1 MRAVQRQPI
10 SLLDSWPAPDT
21 DAVHHALRE
30 ELRRRDYD
38 AVCEK
43 LMGVSGFNKVV
54 VNAVCYDDVAVFVTA
69 YLRAAARG
77 KVFMFRGSAAVVKIL
92 GAVSD
97 QPLLRREDLMCAD
110 QRNGG
115 IIIVGSHVRK
125 TTMQL
130 EALQKGCPEIEYI
143 CFDVNTVFDD
153 AALAAERRRI
163 LDRTNTLLADG
174 TTVAVYTSRMVLRSE
189 DDQREKNLAISVKI
203 SDALTSL
210 VADLTVRPAF
220 VLAKGGITSS
230 DVGVKALRV
239 HCARVRG
246 QIAPGVPVWET
257 GEESTFPH
265 TPYIIFPGNVGTEGT
280 LCQVVQTLLKK

>member
-1 MRAVQRQPI
+1 MSI
-10 SLLDSWPAPDT
+10 SLD
-21 DAVHHALRE
+21 
-30 ELRRRDYD
+30 ELRRRNYD

-189 DDQREKNLAISVKI
+189 DDQREKIWRSV
-203 SDALTSL
+203 
-210 VADLTVRPAF
+210 
-220 VLAKGGITSS
+220 
-230 DVGVKALRV
+230 
-239 HCARVRG
+239 
-246 QIAPGVPVWET
+246 
-257 GEESTFPH
+257 
-265 TPYIIFPGNVGTEGT
+265 
-280 LCQVVQTLLKK
+280 

>member
-1 MRAVQRQPI
+1 MISI
-10 SLLDSWPAPDT
+10 SLD
-21 DAVHHALRE
+21 

-54 VNAVCYDDVAVFVTA
+54 VNAVCYDDVAVFVTS

-97 QPLLRREDLMCAD
+97 QPLLQREDLMCAD

>member
-1 MRAVQRQPI
+1 
-10 SLLDSWPAPDT
+10 
-21 DAVHHALRE
+21 
-30 ELRRRDYD
+30 
-38 AVCEK
+38 
-43 LMGVSGFNKVV
+43 
-54 VNAVCYDDVAVFVTA
+54 
-69 YLRAAARG
+69 
-77 KVFMFRGSAAVVKIL
+77 
-92 GAVSD
+92 
-97 QPLLRREDLMCAD
+97 MCAD

-189 DDQREKNLAISVKI
+189 DDQREKNLAISVKDLGCAHI
-203 SDALTSL
+203 TGCRPDGAACLCAGQRRHYLQRCRRKGAAGTLCAGPWSD
-210 VADLTVRPAF
+210 RPPAF
-220 VLAKGGITSS
+220 PFG
-230 DVGVKALRV
+230 
-239 HCARVRG
+239 
-246 QIAPGVPVWET
+246 ET

-265 TPYIIFPGNVGTEGT
+265 TPYIIFPW
-280 LCQVVQTLLKK
+280 